1 VGGGIG
7 GRRRRT
13 TIQTATQKF
22 SPTAMDEEPAIGG
35 FSPLLF
41 GGAMDEARAFQS
53 INVENE
59 DAEQLEYNLDQ
70 LRSHFSNV
78 STTPREDQ
86 DNMHVVDVP
95 FVVPSPSELLMDVVL
110 SKTADVQSTSTSG
123 LAGCISLLVCASAA
137 GKISAVS
144 TTVHIASARISMQE
158 LHDCGLLFSPERA
171 RSLRLMAVVSRVWRS
186 LGCMESPKKTREKAK
201 LEKKDREKKLPRP
214 PTIKRAD
221 VATFAARIHGG
232 ADLSS
237 SNITESVVA
246 ACFESSSAGMSWL
259 GEARGAV
266 QRVEEANEERSD
278 QVTGLERQLAV
289 LSAEL
294 AQKEEAFRERSARR
308 DDISRVLAP
317 EVLQGR
323 LQGEVAK
330 ARNRA
335 EALVRKTYG
344 WSSGTADKKNSRS
357 KNEALVREFVDSMAA
372 VYAMLNAAS
381 LVAERED

>member
-1 VGGGIG
+1 
-7 GRRRRT
+7 
-13 TIQTATQKF
+13 
-22 SPTAMDEEPAIGG
+22 MDGEPAIGG

-59 DAEQLEYNLDQ
+59 DAELLEYNLNQ

-95 FVVPSPSELLMDVVL
+95 FVVPSPSELLLDVVL
-110 SKTADVQSTSTSG
+110 SKTADVQTTSTSG
-123 LAGCISLLVCASAA
+123 LAGCITLLVCASAA

-144 TTVHIASARISMQE
+144 TTVNIASARISMQE

-186 LGCMESPKKTREKAK
+186 LGCMESPKKTREKAN

-232 ADLSS
+232 ADPSTS
-237 SNITESVVA
+237 TITESVVA

-259 GEARGAV
+259 GEARGMV

-278 QVTGLERQLAV
+278 RVTGLERQLAV

-294 AQKEEAFRERSARR
+294 AQKEEEFRERSARR
-308 DDISRVLAP
+308 DEIRRVLAP

-323 LQGEVAK
+323 LHGEVAK
-330 ARNRA
+330 ARSRA
-335 EALVRKTYG
+335 EALVRNTRG
-344 WSSGTADKKNSRS
+344 WSSGTANKKNSRS
-357 KNEALVREFVDSMAA
+357 KNEAFVREFVDSMAA
-372 VYAMLNAAS
+372 VYAMLDAAS